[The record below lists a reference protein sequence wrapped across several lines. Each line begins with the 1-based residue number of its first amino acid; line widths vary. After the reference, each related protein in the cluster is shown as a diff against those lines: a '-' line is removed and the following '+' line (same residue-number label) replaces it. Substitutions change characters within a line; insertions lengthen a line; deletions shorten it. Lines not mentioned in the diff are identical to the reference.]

1 MDYKQTLNL
10 PQTDFPMKANLAQRE
25 PEMLKKWEEIDIYR
39 KIRQTLKGNKPYILH
54 DGPPYANGNIHLGT
68 ALNKIIKDI
77 VIKSKNMA
85 GFDGVYV
92 PGWDCH
98 GLPIE
103 HQVDKELGA
112 KKATMSQVEKR
123 RSCRVY
129 AEKYVGIQREQF
141 KRLGVFGEW
150 NNPYLTMA
158 YPYEAATVA
167 EFGKLYLN
175 GSVYK
180 GKKPVYWCAT
190 CKTALAEAEVE
201 YADHQTP
208 SIYVKF
214 NFISDIAQVLPKL
227 SGYKVSMVIWTTTPW
242 TIPANLAIAV
252 KNDFIYVA
260 VKIDKDVL
268 IVAKDMLDYCLDAFG
283 YRNKSYEILDEFK
296 GEVLEGQK
304 CVHPLVKRNSL
315 LILAPFVTLEAGT
328 GAVHIAP
335 GHGQEDYE
343 IGLEYGLDNYAPV
356 DDAGKFTEDVEH
368 FAGQFV
374 FDANDN
380 VIKKLDE
387 VGALLGHV
395 PMQHSYPHCWRCKK
409 PIIFRSTEQWFISME
424 KNDLRKKALACIN
437 QVKWIP
443 SWGRDRIYGMVENR
457 PDWCISRQRLW
468 GVPIT
473 VFYCAKCKNE
483 VMTKEILDNLVNLIE
498 KGGADVWF
506 EKEPKDLMPKH
517 TTCPHCHSTEF
528 TKEINILDV
537 WFDSGVTHAAVLEKR
552 PDLSSPCD
560 MYLEG
565 SDQHRGWFHS
575 SLLESVGTRGRAPYK
590 SVLTHG
596 FVVDGDGKK
605 MSKSVG
611 NVIGAEEA
619 IDKYGAEILR
629 LWVAAEDYT
638 DDIRISDEILKRL
651 MEAYR
656 RIRNTSRFI
665 LGNLYDFNVDKDAVP
680 YEQMMEMDRW
690 ALHRLQEVIKR
701 VTEAYERF
709 QFHVV
714 FYTLYNYCTVDLSA
728 LYLDVL
734 KDRLYTNKAASTVR
748 RSGQTTMFI
757 ILDAMT
763 RLLAPILTFTSEDV
777 WSAMPFWNKKE
788 ESIHLT
794 QFPKVDDK
802 YFNAELGDRWKT
814 MIDAKSEIAK
824 AVEQARKEKTIGHSL
839 DARITIAAPEK
850 LRALFATHLED
861 LRALLIVSQLQLAE
875 EKDIAAP
882 FKSAEIEGLIVGVE
896 KARGSKCERCWIYEE
911 SVGSDAKHP
920 TVCARC
926 LPNL

>member
-1 MDYKQTLNL
+1 M
-10 PQTDFPMKANLAQRE
+10 
-25 PEMLKKWEEIDIYR
+25 
-39 KIRQTLKGNKPYILH
+39 
-54 DGPPYANGNIHLGT
+54 
-68 ALNKIIKDI
+68 
-77 VIKSKNMA
+77 
-85 GFDGVYV
+85 
-92 PGWDCH
+92 
-98 GLPIE
+98 
-103 HQVDKELGA
+103 
-112 KKATMSQVEKR
+112 
-123 RSCRVY
+123 
-129 AEKYVGIQREQF
+129 
-141 KRLGVFGEW
+141 
-150 NNPYLTMA
+150 
-158 YPYEAATVA
+158 
-167 EFGKLYLN
+167 
-175 GSVYK
+175 
-180 GKKPVYWCAT
+180 
-190 CKTALAEAEVE
+190 
-201 YADHQTP
+201 
-208 SIYVKF
+208 
-214 NFISDIAQVLPKL
+214 
-227 SGYKVSMVIWTTTPW
+227 IWTTTPW

-252 KNDFIYVA
+252 KDDFIYAA
-260 VKIDKDVL
+260 VKIEKEVL
-268 IVAKDMLDYCLDAFG
+268 IVAKDMLDYCLEAFG
-283 YRNKSYEILDEFK
+283 FKNKKYEILDEFK
-296 GEVLEGQK
+296 GAVLEGQK
-304 CVHPLVKRNSL
+304 CVHPLIKRNSL

-380 VIKKLDE
+380 VIKKLKE
-387 VGALLGHV
+387 VGALMGHV
-395 PMQHSYPHCWRCKK
+395 SMQHSYPHCWRCKK

-437 QVKWIP
+437 EVQWIP

-483 VMTKEILDNLVNLIE
+483 VLTKEIVDHLVELVE
-498 KGGADVWF
+498 KNGADVWF

-528 TKEINILDV
+528 NKEVNILDV
-537 WFDSGVTHAAVLEKR
+537 WFDSGVSHAAVLEKR
-552 PDLSSPCD
+552 ADLSSPCD

-619 IDKYGAEILR
+619 IEKYGAEILR

-638 DDIRISDEILKRL
+638 DDIRISEEILKRL

-665 LGNLYDFNVDKDAVP
+665 LGNLYDFDVDKDQVA
-680 YEQMMEMDRW
+680 YEKMTEMDQW

-701 VTEAYERF
+701 VTEAYERH

-714 FYTLYNYCTVDLSA
+714 FYTMYNYCTVDLSA

-734 KDRLYTNKAASTVR
+734 KDRLYTTKTNSVER
-748 RSGQTTMFI
+748 RSGQTAMFT
-757 ILDAMT
+757 ILKAMT
-763 RLLAPILTFTSEDV
+763 LLLAPILTFTAEEV
-777 WSAMPFWNKKE
+777 WSSMPSWSEKE
-788 ESIHLT
+788 ESVHLA
-794 QFPKVDDK
+794 QFPRVSDK
-802 YFNAELGDRWKT
+802 YFNAELGERWKT

-824 AVEQARKEKTIGHSL
+824 AVEQARKEKVIGHSL

-850 LRALFATHLED
+850 MRALFAAHLED
-861 LRALLIVSQLQLAE
+861 MRSLLIVSQLQLFQ
-875 EKDIAAP
+875 EKDIAEP
-882 FKSAEIEGLIVGVE
+882 FKSAEIEGLVVGVE